1 MTAQTDSN
9 IFRPRFQGAG
19 EDSMTAVQFR
29 SNSLGELIPFVKGE
43 AALASTALPSLN
55 EGQLDDKQKQ
65 LVEGELAKLLQS
77 PLLVQSERL
86 SRFLRFAVEATL
98 SGNTD
103 SVKEYTIGIEAY
115 GRRPDFDPSQDSIVR
130 TEARRLR
137 TKLKKY
143 YEEEGGNDPL
153 LIEFRPGSYVPT
165 FHINHAAHC
174 SSPDRGNGMSPNEL
188 PSFAISV
195 TPFTHL
201 SGDTFGEACAGGLT
215 DELMH
220 RLVSIQGVSLIA
232 CRTGAFG
239 GSTEART
246 LPRSPYCMTSEGV
259 VRTEGKRIRVTSR
272 LYDVEGLHVASWR
285 FDVEAKP
292 DELFGALEKIAAE
305 IACSI
310 DNHKALK
317 IAL

>member
-1 MTAQTDSN
+1 MTAAQ
-9 IFRPRFQGAG
+9 FRP
-19 EDSMTAVQFR
+19 S
-29 SNSLGELIPFVKGE
+29 SLGEVIPFAKGE
-43 AALASTALPSLN
+43 STLASTAHPNLK
-55 EGQLDDKQKQ
+55 EGQFDDQQKQ
-65 LVEGELAKLLQS
+65 LVERELAKLLQS
-77 PLLVQSERL
+77 PLMVQSERL
-86 SRFLRFAVEATL
+86 SRFLRFAVESTL

-143 YEEEGGNDPL
+143 YQEEGGNDPL

-174 SSPDRGNGMSPNEL
+174 SSPERRNGLSPNEL
-188 PSFAISV
+188 PHFAISV
-195 TPFTHL
+195 MPFTHL
-201 SGDTFGEACAGGLT
+201 SGDTFGEACADGIT

-220 RLVSIQGVSLIA
+220 RLISIHGISLIA
-232 CRTGAFG
+232 CRTVSSG
-239 GSTEART
+239 GSTEARMF
-246 LPRSPYCMTSEGV
+246 PISPICMTSEGV
-259 VRTEGKRIRVTSR
+259 VRTEGKRVRVTSR
-272 LYDVEGLHVASWR
+272 LYDVDGLQVASWR
-285 FDVEAKP
+285 FEVEANP

-305 IACSI
+305 IACNI
-310 DNHKALK
+310 DNHKALT